1 MLKISKL
8 LDYGLLVVVTIAKNN
23 DTPYSA
29 PKIAEVTDLNLPTV
43 RKLLNLLSSRNIVES
58 KRGTESGYILTKS
71 AISIKVLD
79 IVKAVEGNVQ
89 ITECCDRR
97 VKDCILIKKC
107 TVQNYWRLMNKQVLK
122 ILSNTSIEDIVKE
135 NEINQIN

>member
-23 DTPYSA
+23 HAPYSA
-29 PKIAEVTDLNLPTV
+29 AKIAEITDLNLPTV

-58 KRGTESGYILTKS
+58 KRGTEGGYILTKS
-71 AISIKVLD
+71 AKAIKVLD
-79 IVKAVEGNVQ
+79 IVKAVEDNVR

-97 VKDCILIKKC
+97 TKGCSVIKKC
-107 TVQNYWRLMNKQVLK
+107 TVQNYWKLMNKQVLE
-122 ILSNTSIEDIVKE
+122 ILSNTSIEDILKE